1 MDAGFQLL
9 SYIVDEDAGTV
20 EACVSIVSPVVSSLS
35 ALSTV
40 TVSFQDNSATS
51 GGKLNSLTLEN

>member
-40 TVSFQDNSATS
+40 TVSFLDNSATS

>member
-1 MDAGFQLL
+1 MDAGFQQL
-9 SYIVDEDAGTV
+9 SYIVNEGGTV

-40 TVSFQDNSATS
+40 TVSFDDGSATS
-51 GGKLNSLTLEN
+51 GGKLDSLTLEN